1 MDKIICVSLGG
12 SGVTDS
18 SGIDQKRVKKFIRV
32 LQKNK
37 KYRFIVV
44 VGGGKPARMYINSL
58 RHKGASDEFLD
69 SVGIMVTR
77 LNAFAVKGFAPRSL
91 KVYPKVAK
99 SLEEAKGAIKRSR
112 VVFMGGLHPGIT
124 TDGVTALVCKAVGSK
139 LLINLSSEPYVYD
152 KNPELKGAKK
162 FETLTYDQLLELSR
176 KYGQPEPGLNF
187 IFDITASRIVK
198 RSKIE
203 VRFAGY
209 SAQSFADAITGKHK
223 GTTVK

>member
-18 SGIDQKRVKKFIRV
+18 SGIDQKRVKKFIGV
-32 LQKNK
+32 LQKNR

-58 RHKGASDEFLD
+58 RHKGISNQFLD
-69 SVGIMVTR
+69 SVGILVTR
-77 LNAFAVKGFAPRSL
+77 LNAFAVKEFAPKSL
-91 KVYPKVAK
+91 SVYPKIVESLDEAK
-99 SLEEAKGAIKRSR
+99 SAIRKKR

-124 TDGVTALVCKAVGSK
+124 TDGVTALVCDAVGSK

-152 KNPELKGAKK
+152 RNPELPGAKR
-162 FETLTYDQLLELSR
+162 FETLSYDQLLSLSK

-198 RSKIE
+198 RSRIE

-209 SAQSFADAITGKHK
+209 SAQSFADAITGKHR

>member
-18 SGIDQKRVKKFIRV
+18 SGIDQKRVKKFINV

-37 KYRFIVV
+37 KYRFIIV

-58 RHKGASDEFLD
+58 RHKGISNQFLD
-69 SVGIMVTR
+69 SVGILVTR
-77 LNAFAVKGFAPRSL
+77 LNAFAVKEFAPMSL
-91 KVYPKVAK
+91 NVYPKVAETIK
-99 SLEEAKGAIKRSR
+99 EAKMAIRKSR

-124 TDGVTALVCKAVGSK
+124 TDGVTALVCNAVKSK

-152 KNPELKGAKK
+152 KDPKLAGAKK
-162 FETLTYDQLLELSR
+162 FKTLSYDQLLALSR
-176 KYGQPEPGLNF
+176 KYGQPQPGLNF
-187 IFDITASRIVK
+187 IFDITASKIVK

-209 SAQSFADAITGKHK
+209 SSRSFADAIKGKHM